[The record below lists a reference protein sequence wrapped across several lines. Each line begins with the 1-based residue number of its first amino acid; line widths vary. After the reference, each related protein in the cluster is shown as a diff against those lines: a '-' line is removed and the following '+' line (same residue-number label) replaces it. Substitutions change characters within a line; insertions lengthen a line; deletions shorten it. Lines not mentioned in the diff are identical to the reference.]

1 MTLLKLVRKSLSFYW
16 RTNLAVLAA
25 VIVSVAVLA
34 GALVVGDSIDNTL
47 KMMVRARLGG
57 TQLALATQERFFTG
71 ELANRL
77 AYQLNAPVAPVLQL
91 RGLVTNSDSTKRANR
106 IELLGVDGDFYDIA
120 TATNPFAAGA
130 NTGIVL
136 NEALAARI
144 GVKVGE
150 EVVIRISK
158 PSFVPREIPL
168 TPEYDL
174 SVGFRLIVT
183 AIADK
188 SRFGRFS
195 LQSNQL
201 SALNAF
207 VPLEWLQ
214 EQLNRVGLV
223 NMLLV
228 GTGTKPKITA
238 ETANKAL
245 KNCWQLADA
254 GLELLPLSD
263 KYGFELRSSR
273 VFIDDSIGET
283 LMDSSKDAVGVL
295 TYFVNELRAGKNT
308 TPYSIVTAMSRSS
321 DTDTIIPVDMRE
333 DEIIINQ
340 WLADDLGVKEGD
352 TIEADYFVVSSMRR
366 LEEQTSKFRIRSV
379 ISIEGLAADSGLMP
393 DFPGL
398 ADANNCRDWKPGIPI
413 DLKKIRDK
421 DEDYWDR
428 FRGTPKA
435 FITLE
440 AGQKI
445 WANRY
450 GNLTAV
456 RYQLKAD
463 AGEKLTERLLSR
475 IDPALLGLSFQSVR
489 TRGVRASEQGTDFGQ
504 LFMGFS
510 MFLIAAALVLVGL
523 LFIFGVEKR
532 RTQLGMLLAVG
543 FKPQQLRRLCL
554 IEGIVLAVSG
564 TIVGTIVGLLYT
576 RAMIYGLASLW
587 RAAVSGLA
595 ISFYAN
601 PTTLLKAAL
610 AGVAVSVAAIW
621 LALRK
626 QLQNSPRQLL
636 DENFQWQFFTTRPV
650 SKGRFGLWIAT
661 LTAAGAIVL
670 LVLSGTGRSDSAA
683 GMFFG
688 AGALLLIAGI
698 SLVHAL
704 LRIIAGGWKK
714 TVVSIGGL
722 GVRNSTRR
730 SGRSLAVVTMLACG
744 VFLVIA
750 VGANRHDPLAH
761 AHRRDSGTG
770 GFALFGESAI
780 GVLYNLNS
788 VVVRNSLGLEG
799 EVPADVGIVQLRV
812 RDGDDASCFNL
823 NRAQQPRLLGVEPK
837 QFQQR
842 KAFLF
847 TKIIE
852 AGGTNS
858 WDLLNLNLGDD
869 VVAAIGDEATVK
881 WALGKSVGDEVEY
894 TDDKGQRFRLR
905 LVAMLK
911 NSILQG
917 SLLIA
922 EDKFLKRFQTEQGH
936 RMFLID
942 TPEGKSKIIAEI
954 LSERLKDF
962 GLEITT
968 AKQRLADFSAVENI
982 YLSIFQLLGSMG
994 LILGSIGL
1002 GVVVLRNVLDRR
1014 GELAMLRAIGF
1025 DKNTLK
1031 RMVLYE
1037 HIGLML
1043 CGLFIGTAAAL
1054 VAVSPALKGP
1064 GTQVP
1069 YLMLALTIMAIAL
1082 SGIIWIWIG
1091 ATVALSGKVL
1101 DALRSE

>member
-34 GALVVGDSIDNTL
+34 GALVVGDSIDKTL
-47 KMMVRARLGG
+47 KMMVKARLGG
-57 TQLALATQERFFTG
+57 TQLALATQERFFTK

-91 RGLVTNSDSTKRANR
+91 RGLVTNSNGTKRANR
-106 IELLGVDGDFYDIA
+106 IELIGVDGVFYDIA
-120 TATNPFAAGA
+120 TVTNPFAAGA

-136 NEALAARI
+136 NESLAARI
-144 GVKVGE
+144 GVKVGD
-150 EVVIRISK
+150 EVVLRISK

-168 TPEYDL
+168 TPEHNL

-183 AIADK
+183 SIADE

-195 LQSNQL
+195 LQSNQF
-201 SALNAF
+201 SPLNAF
-207 VPLEWLQ
+207 VPLKWLQ

-228 GTGTKPKITA
+228 GTGTKTKITA
-238 ETANKAL
+238 ETANKTL
-245 KNCWQLADA
+245 KNCWQLTDV
-254 GLELLPLSD
+254 GLELRSN

-283 LMDSSKDAVGVL
+283 LMDGSKDAVGVL

-308 TPYSIVTAMSRSS
+308 TPYSMVAAMSRSS
-321 DTDTIIPVDMRE
+321 DTDNIIPVDMRE

-352 TIEADYFVVSSMRR
+352 IIEADYFVVSSMRR
-366 LEEQTSKFRIRSV
+366 LEEQTSKFRVRAV
-379 ISIEGLAADSGLMP
+379 IPIEGLAANSGFMP

-435 FITLE
+435 FVTLE
-440 AGQKI
+440 GGQKI

-463 AGEKLTERLLSR
+463 TGEKLAERLLTR
-475 IDPALLGLSFQSVR
+475 IDPAALGLSFQPVR

-504 LFMGFS
+504 LFVGFS

-532 RTQLGMLLAVG
+532 STQLGMLLAVG

-564 TIVGTIVGLLYT
+564 TIAGTIAGLLYT

-626 QLQNSPRQLL
+626 QLQNSPCQLL
-636 DENFQWQFFTTRPV
+636 DENFQWHFFTTRLV
-650 SKGRFGLWIAT
+650 SKGRFGLWTAA
-661 LTAAGAIVL
+661 LAAAGAIVL

-683 GMFFG
+683 GAFFG

-704 LRIIAGGWKK
+704 LRIIASGWEK
-714 TVVSIGGL
+714 TVVSICGL
-722 GVRNSTRR
+722 GMRNSTRR

-750 VGANRHDPLAH
+750 VGANRYDPLAH
-761 AHRRDSGTG
+761 THRRDSGTG

-780 GVLYNLNS
+780 GVLHNLNS
-788 VVVRNSLGLEG
+788 VDGRNSLGLEG
-799 EVPADVGIVQLRV
+799 EVLADVGIVQLRV

-852 AGGTNS
+852 AGKTNG

-922 EDKFLKRFQTEQGH
+922 EDKFLKRFPTEQGH
-936 RMFLID
+936 RMLLID
-942 TPEGKSKIIAEI
+942 TPEEKSKIIAEI

-968 AKQRLADFSAVENI
+968 AKQRLVAFSAVENT

-1043 CGLFIGTAAAL
+1043 CGLFVGTAAAL

-1069 YLMLALTIMAIAL
+1069 YLTLALTIMAIAL